1 MNILCISCISCV
13 SYISYVDKYIYQ
25 RISYIYAMFYMLY
38 SCIILVASL
47 FKRVLNIKDI
57 NVRLPINSVTLLY
70 ICFMFFDFV

>member
-1 MNILCISCISCV
+1 
-13 SYISYVDKYIYQ
+13 
-25 RISYIYAMFYMLY
+25 MFYMVY